1 MTKPDDEI
9 ISDRTTSTGMT
20 KIGVPLAGERLHHPL
35 PMTLSCVSTW
45 KRERAFLHLNKP
57 RMRINEWD
65 DRDR

>member
-45 KRERAFLHLNKP
+45 KRKRAFLHLNKP
-57 RMRINEWD
+57 RRINEWD
-65 DRDR
+65 DRRDK